1 MTLLHDDAHI
11 QEVVT
16 LRKKA
21 LQSAGETFQLCVFAT
36 GEWNVVKSAWVVVD
50 EMFYKFTSLIE
61 AIDVAFKIIYALQ
74 AEFPLKVCLEDIV
87 ISFLRYWGQKE
98 DNSRYFSTPDR
109 FGC

>member
-21 LQSAGETFQLCVFAT
+21 LQSAGETFQPCVFAT

-61 AIDVAFKIIYALQ
+61 AIDVAFKIIYVLQ

-87 ISFLRYWGQKE
+87 ISFLRYWG
-98 DNSRYFSTPDR
+98 
-109 FGC
+109 